1 MCIFKAIVTSVGDGV
16 GAGRELR
23 AGQPQSLVF
32 SLSSSLRFSGNK
44 KRKDFS
50 DSLAKHL
57 IRGGNEKSS

>member
-1 MCIFKAIVTSVGDGV
+1 MCIFKAIVTSVGMV
-16 GAGRELR
+16 GGGRE
-23 AGQPQSLVF
+23 SLELDSLKAFCFLSVF
-32 SLSSSLRFSGNK
+32 LSPDFLGI